1 MTDFFRNTGPEEP
14 PRPSTSRSIVS
25 LKGVNGLAANPV
37 KITKIPEQSSELPT
51 APAPA
56 TITAKPPSRPTTSH
70 SHSGVPRGAR
80 SHSESTRD
88 FADFLRSTGPSEM
101 AADAQA
107 QQTKGPPI
115 AAPKPLNTLPTVTR
129 PTSGHGQKKITKQNP
144 SGFSQGMQQPLVNGA
159 SHSKHAGP
167 MPPKSRTPKLQAREP
182 TVPRET
188 SADLI
193 DFIRQGPTDRADG
206 RLRLPRTGDPAR
218 PFGDINGLTKGI
230 NGRPSEDDK
239 SRLSVAS
246 TQMSSV
252 PSKSVHSVN
261 SRTGLLDTGSPTRD
275 ASHRAS
281 ESIDSQSGRLDEPP
295 RPVRKQHRNKDPYAI
310 DTDSEDDDDGTPP
323 KKEESLIEFLN
334 SVKPPSSLPGTRT
347 AFSNGSNSSQSSTPV
362 KNQYPSMR
370 DRLSRN
376 GAARAKPASREMG
389 VPSIT
394 RGKVE
399 ARQAT
404 PKAAQ
409 GRGPSSSPLPKATSS
424 NRSRPEPSQGNRAR
438 SQAPQLPPLN
448 PRETSPHLI
457 SQVGSKMDSYRITQ
471 PTYAAHVDRERN
483 GAARRTPT
491 QHHQARGNREP
502 DHGLSDLADFLK
514 NSEPPTAPARVDSPP
529 VKEKEKEG
537 GFGRMFSRRRKNS
550 QA

>member
-1 MTDFFRNTGPEEP
+1 M
-14 PRPSTSRSIVS
+14 V
-25 LKGVNGLAANPV
+25 
-37 KITKIPEQSSELPT
+37 
-51 APAPA
+51 
-56 TITAKPPSRPTTSH
+56 
-70 SHSGVPRGAR
+70 
-80 SHSESTRD
+80 
-88 FADFLRSTGPSEM
+88 
-101 AADAQA
+101 ADAHA
-107 QQTKGPPI
+107 QQPKAPPV
-115 AAPKPLNTLPTVTR
+115 AAPKPLNTLPIVTR

-144 SGFSQGMQQPLVNGA
+144 NGISQGTQQPLANGA
-159 SHSKHAGP
+159 VQSKHAGP
-167 MPPKSRTPKLQAREP
+167 TPQKGRTPKLQAREP

-188 SADLI
+188 STDLI

-261 SRTGLLDTGSPTRD
+261 SRTGLLDSGSPTRD
-275 ASHRAS
+275 ASHRAT
-281 ESIDSQSGRLDEPP
+281 ESMGSQSGRLDDLP
-295 RPVRKQHRNKDPYAI
+295 RPVRKQHRNTDPYAI
-310 DTDSEDDDDGTPP
+310 DTDSEDDDDVHPP

-334 SVKPPSSLPGTRT
+334 SVKPPSSPPGTRT
-347 AFSNGSNSSQSSTPV
+347 AFSNEPNSSQNSAPV

-376 GAARAKPASREMG
+376 GAARTKPAPKEMG

-399 ARQAT
+399 ARQTT
-404 PKAAQ
+404 PKSTQ
-409 GRGPSSSPLPKATSS
+409 GKGPTSPFLPKPTSS
-424 NRSRPEPSQGNRAR
+424 NRGRPEPSQGNRAR

-457 SQVGSKMDSYRITQ
+457 SQVGSKMDTYRITS
-471 PTYAAHVDRERN
+471 PTYASHVDRERN

-529 VKEKEKEG
+529 VKDKEKEG